1 MFVQE
6 PRVKERSELGGAEIR
21 EMSLVFWR
29 RIAAATTREA
39 SSADVRL
46 AAIIAGTDKSQKAIE
61 LDLPGHAGGNTAVLY
76 TKDFG
81 AGNTEA
87 TNFGQLARQGGSS
100 HSPSVTSSA

>member
-6 PRVKERSELGGAEIR
+6 PRVEERSELGGAEIR

-29 RIAAATTREA
+29 RIAAATTRDA

-61 LDLPGHAGGNTAVLY
+61 L
-76 TKDFG
+76 KDFG